1 MPQNCH
7 SEERS
12 DEESGGTVDKRAVDS
27 QCRPRFFASLKA
39 QVSFEAKPRR
49 WIKTLKRIRY
59 FRIPR
64 HLALGNAS
72 LAVSTAILALTLLAA
87 AACASSV
94 TPPPEEVLEKATPIP
109 TIRVEINPGAET
121 TVPGPTPAA
130 GAATGPAVIHVG
142 VVESIGEDE
151 LVLSTIGGSVTLILG
166 AQTEVQAFRVATL
179 QDLKVGQRVTVM
191 GIATGEG
198 FTTSSVLV
206 TMEGTSLFED
216 LGEVPVGRGRLAY
229 IGNIASIGDG
239 AIELA
244 TNLEPRTAAVSADGT
259 PLQMAPA
266 IAGGDTAA
274 IPTVAEFD
282 PARQAGEYQGVVFG
296 VAPGS
301 RGPIHRAG
309 AVGAATLAQ

>member
-1 MPQNCH
+1 M
-7 SEERS
+7 
-12 DEESGGTVDKRAVDS
+12 
-27 QCRPRFFASLKA
+27 
-39 QVSFEAKPRR
+39 
-49 WIKTLKRIRY
+49 
-59 FRIPR
+59 
-64 HLALGNAS
+64 
-72 LAVSTAILALTLLAA
+72 ALTLLAA

-130 GAATGPAVIHVG
+130 GAATGPEVIHVG

-166 AQTEVQAFRVATL
+166 TQTEVQAFRVATL

-244 TNLEPRTAAVSADGT
+244 TNLGPRTAAVSADGT
-259 PLQMAPA
+259 TVQMPAAIAAELAPGQLVTVVGQEGPEGGITARSILITPELGPLMSGGRRGGGRRGGGAG
-266 IAGGDTAA
+266 AGGDTAA

-301 RGPIHRAG
+301 RGPLHRPG